1 MKRTARHFDISEVSA
16 DKAYLSRWN
25 MDTVDGFGGTPFLA
39 FKNNTAVP
47 KDDSVWARMYHYF
60 MFNREEYMARY
71 HKRSNA
77 EAVFSAVKA
86 KFGVAVRSKS
96 DEGQV
101 NEVLAKVLCHNM
113 CILIRATR
121 ELGVETTFGAGSDFE
136 PKLFI

>member
-1 MKRTARHFDISEVSA
+1 
-16 DKAYLSRWN
+16 

-39 FKNNTAVP
+39 FKNNTVVP
-47 KDDSVWARMYHYF
+47 KDDSVWARMWHYF

-77 EAVFSAVKA
+77 ESVFSAVKT
-86 KFGVAVRSKS
+86 KFGDSVRSKS

-101 NEVLAKVLCHNM
+101 NEVLAKVLHHNM
-113 CILIRATR
+113 CVLIRATR
-121 ELGVETTFGAGSDFE
+121 ELGVDASFGAGSGVE

>member
-1 MKRTARHFDISEVSA
+1 
-16 DKAYLSRWN
+16 
-25 MDTVDGFGGTPFLA
+25 
-39 FKNNTAVP
+39 
-47 KDDSVWARMYHYF
+47 

-77 EAVFSAVKA
+77 ESVFSAVKA
-86 KFGVAVRSKS
+86 KFRDSVRSKS
-96 DEGQV
+96 EEGQV

-121 ELGVETTFGAGSDFE
+121 ELGVETIFGARSGIE